1 MGTLWTQFN
10 KFLCR
15 TALTVVL
22 SAALGSAVAGDTD
35 STKLT
40 VSEIVEAYL
49 SVVLSDEVYGDRDAL
64 RKWRATTEPL
74 IVTVPSDSMF
84 DSDEHYRNA
93 INTIAEVATALAVP
107 IGPGHFRALDADEML
122 RVVQTGELNSIGPE
136 VNLITVYVG
145 NREEL
150 AEWNAIIARAYPPAT
165 RTHEGFLRGSERT
178 GVALCYGITLPG
190 SIDRPNEIGYAWLFF
205 EDTNKLADCASEDL
219 MQVFGLFN
227 DLPKGSPSMFNDD
240 MVYSRPTE
248 LDWLLWRA
256 HFDDRLKAGMSE
268 KELRPLVE
276 RVVAELVQQ

>member
-107 IGPGHFRALDADEML
+107 IGPGHASSTLSDPR
-122 RVVQTGELNSIGPE
+122 SI
-136 VNLITVYVG
+136 
-145 NREEL
+145 
-150 AEWNAIIARAYPPAT
+150 
-165 RTHEGFLRGSERT
+165 
-178 GVALCYGITLPG
+178 
-190 SIDRPNEIGYAWLFF
+190 
-205 EDTNKLADCASEDL
+205 
-219 MQVFGLFN
+219 
-227 DLPKGSPSMFNDD
+227 
-240 MVYSRPTE
+240 
-248 LDWLLWRA
+248 
-256 HFDDRLKAGMSE
+256 
-268 KELRPLVE
+268 
-276 RVVAELVQQ
+276 